1 MSAFYFAYYCSRL
14 ITSMKEFKNKV
25 VVITGAGSGI
35 GRALATSFAK
45 SGAKL
50 ALNDFK
56 ASTLNETC
64 ALVKKEGAEIFET
77 SFDVS
82 SKESVSK
89 FAAEVVKHFGHVD
102 IVVNNAGI
110 GLGDYTVHE
119 VDLNLF
125 ERVMNINFYGVLYG
139 SHYFIPHLL
148 KQQEAALVNISSVFG
163 LTGIGRSSA
172 YCSSKFAVYGLNQ
185 CLWNEHADTNLTV
198 HSVHPGGINTNITQ
212 NSLDYHSSGD
222 TAMHDAFQ
230 KEFLKLTP
238 DYAASVIIEG
248 IKNKKKKILI
258 GGEASQL
265 DFVTR
270 FFPLWGN
277 GQINKMIKQKFEAL
291 GFK

>member
-1 MSAFYFAYYCSRL
+1 
-14 ITSMKEFKNKV
+14 MKDFKNKV
-25 VVITGAGSGI
+25 VVVTGAGSGI
-35 GRALATSFAK
+35 GRALAIQFAK

-56 ASTLNETC
+56 ANTLNETC
-64 ALVKKEGAEIFET
+64 ALAKIEGAEVFET

-82 SKESVSK
+82 SKEAVAK
-89 FAAEVVKHFGHVD
+89 FADEVVKHFGRVD
-102 IVVNNAGI
+102 IAVNNAGI
-110 GLGDYTVHE
+110 GLGDYLVHE

-125 ERVMNINFYGVLYG
+125 ERVMSINFYGVLYG

-148 KQQEAALVNISSVFG
+148 KQPEASLVNISSIFG
-163 LTGIGRSSA
+163 LTGINRSSA

-185 CLWNEHADTNLTV
+185 CLWNEYADTHMTV

-212 NSLDYHSSGD
+212 NSLDYNSVAD
-222 TAMHDAFQ
+222 TKLHDAFQ

-258 GGEASQL
+258 GKEANLL
-265 DFVTR
+265 DFAVR
-270 FFPLWGN
+270 MFPIAGN
-277 GQINKMIKQKFEAL
+277 NTVNKTIQNKLESL
-291 GFK
+291 GLKTKV

>member
-1 MSAFYFAYYCSRL
+1 MNN
-14 ITSMKEFKNKV
+14 FKNKV

-35 GRALATSFAK
+35 GRALALSFAK
-45 SGAKL
+45 NGAKL

-56 ASTLNETC
+56 AATLNETC
-64 ALVKKEGAEIFET
+64 ALAKKEGAEVFET

-82 SKESVSK
+82 NKEAVAK
-89 FAAEVVKHFGHVD
+89 FAEAVVKHYGHVD
-102 IVVNNAGI
+102 VVVNNAGI
-110 GLGDYTVHE
+110 GLGDYLTDE

-125 ERVMNINFYGVLYG
+125 ERVMSINFYGVLYG
-139 SHYFIPHLL
+139 SHFFIPHLL
-148 KQQEAALVNISSVFG
+148 KQPEAALINISSVFG
-163 LTGIGRSSA
+163 LTGIGKSGA
-172 YCSSKFAVYGLNQ
+172 YCASKFAVHGLNQ
-185 CLWNEHADTNLTV
+185 CLWNEYAETNMTV

-212 NSLDYHSSGD
+212 NSLDYNTAGD

-258 GGEASQL
+258 GSEASQL

-277 GQINKMIKQKFEAL
+277 GYINKMIQQKFEAL
-291 GFK
+291 GLKPKN

>member
-1 MSAFYFAYYCSRL
+1 
-14 ITSMKEFKNKV
+14 MKDFKNKV
-25 VVITGAGSGI
+25 IVITGVGSGI
-35 GRALATSFAK
+35 GRALAIAFAK

-56 ASTLNETC
+56 AASLNETC

-82 SKESVSK
+82 SREAVAK
-89 FAAEVVKHFGHVD
+89 FADEVVKHFGRVD
-102 IVVNNAGI
+102 IVINNAGI
-110 GLGDYTVHE
+110 GLGDYFVHE

-125 ERVMNINFYGVLYG
+125 ERVMQINFYGVLYG

-148 KQQEAALVNISSVFG
+148 KQPESALVNISSVFG
-163 LTGIGRSSA
+163 LTGIGKSGA
-172 YCSSKFAVYGLNQ
+172 YCASKFAVHGLNQ
-185 CLWNEHADTNLTV
+185 CMWNEYADTNMTV

-212 NSLDYHSSGD
+212 NSLDYKSVTD
-222 TAMHDAFQ
+222 TKLHDAFQ

-248 IKNKKKKILI
+248 IKKKKKKILI
-258 GGEASQL
+258 GAEAGQL
-265 DFVTR
+265 DFTTR

-277 GQINKMIKQKFEAL
+277 GFINKMIKQKLEAL
-291 GFK
+291 GLEKKV